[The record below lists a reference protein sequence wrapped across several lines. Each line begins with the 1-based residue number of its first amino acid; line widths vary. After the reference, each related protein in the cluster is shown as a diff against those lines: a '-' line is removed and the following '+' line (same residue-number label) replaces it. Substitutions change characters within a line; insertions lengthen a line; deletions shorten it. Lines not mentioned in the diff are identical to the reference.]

1 MHWQDRVAQD
11 MPMYQRERQYRIQWK
26 SLLTEHTSH
35 GDWFSMDKKQM
46 LEINVKEMNEMNEK
60 YKHEIHHWLVEGV

>member
-26 SLLTEHTSH
+26 SLLTEYTGH

-46 LEINVKEMNEMNEK
+46 LEINVKEINET
-60 YKHEIHHWLVEGV
+60 YKDEIHHWLVEGV